1 MLNAWIAGASGLVG
15 GELIALLLADPEFA
29 RVTSVARRTLPL
41 LPSDSKLAQVT
52 VDFADPKS
60 FASLP
65 AADVAFSCLGTTLK
79 KAGSP
84 AAFRAVDL
92 DAVST
97 FAAAARAHGATT
109 FVHVSSLGANSQSSQ
124 LYLRTKGEIEEKVA
138 ALGFTSVYALRPS
151 FLDGGD
157 RKRPETRVAERIALS
172 VARVIKPILGKYKPT
187 TTVATARVMIE
198 KAKERAAGNH
208 IVEANE
214 IA

>member
-1 MLNAWIAGASGLVG
+1 MLNAWIAGATGLVG
-15 GELIALLLADPEFA
+15 GDLIPRLLADPEFA
-29 RVTSVARRTLPL
+29 RVTSVARRPLPL
-41 LPSDSKLAQVT
+41 TDGKLVQVT
-52 VDFADPKS
+52 VDFADARS
-60 FASLP
+60 FAALT

-84 AAFRAVDL
+84 EAFRAVDL
-92 DAVST
+92 DAVLT
-97 FAAAARAHGATT
+97 FAEAARAHGAKT
-109 FVHVSSLGANSQSSQ
+109 FVHVSSLGANPRSSQ
-124 LYLRTKGEIEEKVA
+124 LYLRTKGEIEDKVS

-172 VARVIKPILGKYKPT
+172 VARAIKPILGKYKPT
-187 TTVATARVMIE
+187 TTAATARVMIE

-214 IA
+214 IV